1 MTALTK
7 FFFRLPGTYRTP
19 TEVIAWWESRR
30 LAYNAAVGTAGL
42 VTLVGFNLILA
53 LPPSPRPLLLLGT
66 LAAAGVY
73 GVIANICY
81 TGGWIAELLLR
92 RRVGEEFEAVGPAL
106 FRYGFAFSIG
116 LTLFPIAVAAIDDV
130 IRIAMWLFSR

>member
-1 MTALTK
+1 MTTLTK

-19 TEVIAWWESRR
+19 SEVIGWWESRR
-30 LAYNAAVGTAGL
+30 LRYNLAVGSAGV
-42 VTLVGFNLILA
+42 VTLVAFNILAA
-53 LPPSPRPLLLLGT
+53 LPPSPRPVFVLET
-66 LAAAGVY
+66 LAVAGVY
-73 GVIANICY
+73 GIVANVCY

-116 LTLFPIAVAAIDDV
+116 LTLFPIAIGTIDEA
-130 IRIAMWLFSR
+130 IRIAFWLFSR